1 MLNRVKKNNFNVA
14 FAATNPIVTEQAMEF
29 GQSMEG
35 FVSVR
40 DVPLIT
46 VPAQSG
52 QLALIKEEFVNRDD
66 VALRPSEMTE
76 ANRTTIG
83 VGTVSYTTDERAVEA
98 ILSAADAAKI
108 GYEYGADVPALI
120 PRVLAKKANIH
131 IEGRFSAL
139 WASGSWY
146 RTVTGNASDSG
157 SDGTTAMNRKFWTD
171 ATNDPIAAIGAEKEI
186 FLLRTGL
193 MPTNLRL
200 GYRLFNTITRH
211 PLVRAQVNAVIGG
224 QSTATSFT
232 PPATAQ
238 QLSLLTGLNV
248 SVSWAIKNTSNVDGA
263 PVNALIVNGDDALMT
278 YDTPG
283 EFKAT
288 ASGPSSTPTV
298 ALTESCGFAR
308 VAWDGVVPGGYSV
321 RATDAPRVGA
331 GGSHSWILD
340 LYQGYVIVD
349 SKFGTFFDGMR
360 A

>member
-1 MLNRVKKNNFNVA
+1 MTTQVQKNNFNVA
-14 FAATNPIVTEQAMEF
+14 FSATNPIVTSQAMEF
-29 GQSMEG
+29 SQSMEG

-40 DVPLIT
+40 DVPLII

-52 QLALIKEEFVNRDD
+52 KLALIKEEYVNRDD

-76 ANRTTIG
+76 AARTTIG
-83 VGTVSYTTDERAVEA
+83 VGTVNYSTDERAVEA

-108 GYEYGADVPALI
+108 GYEYGADVPTLI

-131 IEGRFSAL
+131 IEGRFSSL

-157 SDGTTAMNRKFWTD
+157 SEGTTAMNRKFWTD
-171 ATNDPIAAIGAEKEI
+171 ATNDPIAAIMAEKEI

-200 GYRLFNTITRH
+200 GFRLFGTIARH

-224 QSTATSFT
+224 QTTATAFT
-232 PPATAQ
+232 APATAA
-238 QLSLLTGLNV
+238 QLSQLIGMNV
-248 SVSWAIKNTSNVDGA
+248 SVSWAIKNTSMVDGA

-283 EFKAT
+283 EFRAT
-288 ASGPSSTPTV
+288 SNNGGPPTV
-298 ALTESCGFAR
+298 ALTQSCGFAR
-308 VAWDGVVPGGYSV
+308 VAWDGVVPNGYSV
-321 RATDAPRVGA
+321 RAAEAPRIGA
-331 GGSHSWILD
+331 GGSFTWILD
-340 LYQGYVIVD
+340 LFQGYVIVD
-349 SKFGTFFDGMR
+349 PLFGTFFDGMR
-360 A
+360 G

>member
-1 MLNRVKKNNFNVA
+1 MIKKNNFNAA
-14 FAATNPIVTEQAMEF
+14 FAATNPVVTQQAMEF
-29 GQSMEG
+29 SQSMEG

-40 DVPLIT
+40 DVPLII

-52 QLALIKEEFVNRDD
+52 KLALIKEEYVNRDD
-66 VALRPSEMTE
+66 VALRPSELTE

-83 VGTVSYTTDERAVEA
+83 VGTVDYTTDERAVEA

-108 GYEYGADVPALI
+108 GYEYGADVPMLI

-139 WASGSWY
+139 WAAASWY
-146 RTVTGNASDSG
+146 RTVTGAAADGADSG
-157 SDGTTAMNRKFWTD
+157 TAMNRTHWTD
-171 ATNDPIAAIGAEKEI
+171 ASADPIAAIQAEKEI
-186 FLLRTGL
+186 FLIRTGL

-200 GYRLFNTITRH
+200 GYRLFNTLSRH
-211 PLVRAQVNAVIGG
+211 PLVRAQVNAISGG
-224 QSTATSFT
+224 QTTATLYT

-238 QLSLLTGLNV
+238 QLSVLCGLNV
-248 SVSWAIKNTSNVDGA
+248 SVSWAIKNTSKVDGS
-263 PVNALIVNGDDALMT
+263 PTNELIVNGDDALMT

-288 ASGPSSTPTV
+288 ENNGGPPSV

-308 VAWDGVVPGGYSV
+308 VAWDGVAPGGYSV
-321 RATDAPRVGA
+321 RAADAPRVGA

-340 LYQGYVIVD
+340 LYQGHVIVD

>member
-1 MLNRVKKNNFNVA
+1 MQPVQKNNFNVA
-14 FAATNPIVTEQAMEF
+14 FSGTNPIVTRQAMEF
-29 GQSMEG
+29 SQSMEG

-46 VPAQSG
+46 VPVQAG
-52 QLALIKEEFVNRDD
+52 KLALIKEEYVNRDD

-83 VGTVSYTTDERAVEA
+83 VGTVDYATDERAVEA
-98 ILSAADAAKI
+98 ILSAADAKKI
-108 GYEYGADVPALI
+108 GYEYGADVPTLI

-139 WASGSWY
+139 WAAASWY

-157 SDGTTAMNRKFWTD
+157 AEGTTAMNRKFWTD
-171 ATNDPIAAIGAEKEI
+171 ATNDPIAAIQAEKEI

-200 GYRLFNTITRH
+200 GYRLFNTLARH

-224 QSTATSFT
+224 QTTATAFT

-238 QLSLLTGLNV
+238 QLSQLCGLKV
-248 SVSWAIKNTSNVDGA
+248 SVSWAIKNTSMVDGS
-263 PVNALIVNGDDALMT
+263 PTNTLIVNGDDALMT

-283 EFKAT
+283 EFRAQ
-288 ASGPSSTPTV
+288 AGSTGVPTV

-308 VAWDGVVPGGYSV
+308 VAWDGVAPNGYSV

-349 SKFGTFFDGMR
+349 PLFGTFFDGMR